1 MLSFIKETMWR
12 TMFGKPAD
20 SLERVTDKDD
30 ECPAHPLRFYPHTA
44 RNVRRSPSAARASS
58 TLRHHRGGCGR
69 HDPRQGAAS
78 QRLHLGAPRLR
89 QPQLRRLRR
98 RRRPRHARR
107 GSPSPTAGRTGSPGP
122 LATTSLA
129 PANPPPPSPRSLSL
143 PPPLPQSPTPT
154 GALTSPPPS
163 FMDTMNA
170 PAVPDP

>member
-1 MLSFIKETMWR
+1 MWR

-122 LATTSLA
+122 LTTTSLA
-129 PANPPPPSPRSLSL
+129 PANPPPRPLDPYRCRRRCRRRRPRQAHSHRRR
-143 PPPLPQSPTPT
+143 PLLWTR
-154 GALTSPPPS
+154 
-163 FMDTMNA
+163 
-170 PAVPDP
+170 